1 SEERRVDST
10 HQRSSGTREFESGLL
25 FSKRLNFSSSEE
37 RRGESTHQTSP
48 EERSAEA
55 ICFGTVSAKKR

>member
-1 SEERRVDST
+1 SC
-10 HQRSSGTREFESGLL
+10 FWILL
-25 FSKRLNFSSSEE
+25 SSKRLNFSSSEE

-55 ICFGTVSAKKR
+55 ICFGTVSAKKL